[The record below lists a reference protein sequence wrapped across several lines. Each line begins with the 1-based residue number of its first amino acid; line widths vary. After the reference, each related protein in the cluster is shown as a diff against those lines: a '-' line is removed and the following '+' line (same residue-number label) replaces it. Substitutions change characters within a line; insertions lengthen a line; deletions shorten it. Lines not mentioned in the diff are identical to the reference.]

1 MTSVVAKYISKRVL
15 GETMQN
21 NFGKEDPYFETV
33 PATRLDGRPSSKKGK
48 KRRKALPAG
57 ISEHDAKVLTKVK
70 RRAYRL
76 DMSLF
81 NCCGIR
87 FGWSSVIGIIPG
99 IGDVIDAFMAM
110 MVLRTCQQVEG
121 GLPNE
126 VKAKMLF
133 NIVLDFGIGLV
144 PFLGDIADALFRA
157 NTRNAVVLEK
167 FLRAKGERALKA
179 QGQPLPQ
186 IDPSDPDEFD
196 RQMRAEHGPPPQYTT
211 ALPTRQGTQPPTR
224 QGIQVQNG
232 TGRSGAP
239 HQDVEPEQRS
249 GGFFSGFGSKK
260 KQQDVERGDQSRRDA
275 PLPNPPDNDARRN
288 QSTLQKNRY

>member
-1 MTSVVAKYISKRVL
+1 
-15 GETMQN
+15 MQN

-48 KRRKALPAG
+48 KRRKAMPAG

-133 NIVLDFGIGLV
+133 NIVLDFGVGLV

-167 FLRAKGERALKA
+167 YLRVKGERALKA
-179 QGQPLPQ
+179 QGQSLPQ
-186 IDPSDPDEFD
+186 IDPSDPEEFD
-196 RQMRAEHGPPPQYTT
+196 RAMRAEHGPPPQYTT
-211 ALPTRQGTQPPTR
+211 APPTRQGTQP
-224 QGIQVQNG
+224 QNG
-232 TGRSGAP
+232 NGRPSASQ
-239 HQDVEPEQRS
+239 QDPLPEERS
-249 GGFFSGFGSKK
+249 GGWFSGFGSKK
-260 KQQDVERGDQSRRDA
+260 KQSDVERGDGIRRQDA
-275 PLPNPPDNDARRN
+275 PLPNLPNDARRD
-288 QSTLQKNRY
+288 QGTLQKNRY